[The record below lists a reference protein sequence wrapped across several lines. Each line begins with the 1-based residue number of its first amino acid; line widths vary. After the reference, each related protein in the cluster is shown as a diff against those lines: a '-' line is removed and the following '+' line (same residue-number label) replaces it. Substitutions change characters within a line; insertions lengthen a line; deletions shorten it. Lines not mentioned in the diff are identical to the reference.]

1 MVIGGR
7 TVGQEKEGVY
17 GIAGQD
23 AGALS
28 HNSRG
33 SI

>member
-1 MVIGGR
+1 MVIGGS
-7 TVGQEKEGVY
+7 TVGQETEGVY
-17 GIAGQD
+17 GIACED

-28 HNSRG
+28 HKSRG

>member
-1 MVIGGR
+1 MVIGGS
-7 TVGQEKEGVY
+7 TVSQEIEGVY
-17 GIAGQD
+17 GIAGED

-28 HNSRG
+28 HKSRS